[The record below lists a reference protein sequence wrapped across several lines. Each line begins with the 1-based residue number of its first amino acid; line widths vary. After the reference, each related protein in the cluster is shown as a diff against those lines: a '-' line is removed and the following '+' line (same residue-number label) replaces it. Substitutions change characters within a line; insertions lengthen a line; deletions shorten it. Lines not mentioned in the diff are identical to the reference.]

1 MQALMVRFGLAALVL
16 QIVELAAVW
25 WSSGNLWICATVCAI
40 TSGMFVIYCVRLL
53 QPLTALQG
61 IVNRSVHSG
70 SNPASI
76 NSLFSQVSQQL
87 ESLEQLAERQSVQLA
102 EYKERFDAVLSGMVE
117 GVIAIDEAGLVL
129 FLNRAAREILSI
141 DVVDV
146 IGKPLIGLVRYEAV
160 LNATREALETHR
172 IVDANFQTYQ
182 RFRRNVRLRVA
193 PMAGDP
199 LPGMTLVFHDVTDL
213 ARLETI
219 RRDFV
224 ANVSH
229 ELKTPLSSIKANAE
243 TLLLGAIDK
252 APDNRRFVEQI
263 ERQAET
269 LNQQILD
276 LLQLA
281 RIESGRQAFS
291 SEPLDLV
298 SICEEVL
305 QRHAME
311 AERKQVQLSLENLA
325 DDNQDCLV
333 WADREAL
340 GTIMDNLVSNALR
353 YSHHHGL
360 GRRVAQ
366 VKLEIKS
373 FDRKAVV
380 EVIDNGI
387 GIAPEHQSRIFERF
401 FRVDPARSREL
412 GGTGLGLAIV
422 KHLVL
427 SFDGQ
432 VEVQSKLGVGSTFR
446 VTFPRVIAMADL
458 EDSSRAMR

>member
-1 MQALMVRFGLAALVL
+1 MKALVVRFGLAAVVL
-16 QIVELAAVW
+16 QLLILIAVW
-25 WSSGNLWICATVCAI
+25 W
-40 TSGMFVIYCVRLL
+40 TSGYSVFVAFLALVGSVLFVVYCTYLL
-53 QPLTALQG
+53 QPLMALRN
-61 IVNRSVHSG
+61 IVNASVHSG
-70 SNPASI
+70 DKPT
-76 NSLFSQVSQQL
+76 SLNNIFSQVSQQL
-87 ESLEQLAERQSVQLA
+87 QSLESLAERQSVQLA

-117 GVIAIDEAGLVL
+117 GVIAIDEAGQVL

-160 LNATREALETHR
+160 QKATREALESHR
-172 IVDANFQTYQ
+172 TVDANFQTYQ
-182 RFRRNVRLRVA
+182 RFRRDVQLKVA
-193 PMAGDP
+193 PMAGEP

-252 APDNRRFVEQI
+252 PPENRRFVEQI
-263 ERQAET
+263 EHQAET

-281 RIESGRQAFS
+281 RIESGRQAFG
-291 SEPLDLV
+291 SEPIDLL
-298 SICEEVL
+298 SICDEAIR
-305 QRHAME
+305 RHSLE
-311 AERKQVQLSLENLA
+311 AKRKEVQLTLESQLGEHE
-325 DDNQDCLV
+325 DCFV

-360 GRRVAQ
+360 GRRVANVKIQ
-366 VKLEIKS
+366 VKNV
-373 FDRKAVV
+373 DRKAIV

-387 GIAPEHQSRIFERF
+387 GIAPEFQSRIFERF

-427 SFDGQ
+427 SLHGQ

-446 VTFPRVIAMADL
+446 LIFPKVAPVETTDDEA
-458 EDSSRAMR
+458 SSIG